1 MASVMMKKAARH
13 TYPMIRIRQMFW
25 RGGQRLMS
33 NVRKEENGQLQGDKD
48 LKAAAAAQPGKKETE
63 AITDPSATT
72 S

>member
-1 MASVMMKKAARH
+1 
-13 TYPMIRIRQMFW
+13 
-25 RGGQRLMS
+25 MS